1 VILKSYIVEQNIGVL
16 NNYQAT
22 LIYGQNDGIKD
33 DIKEIIKRQN
43 IGSEI
48 IIFFEDEIF
57 KNKDILFQNF
67 INESLFHE
75 KKIIFIH
82 QGSDKI
88 YEQLIECLDKK
99 NKDIKI
105 FLFSENLEKK
115 SKIRKLFEK
124 EKNLAILPCYED
136 GERTLV
142 AYISKELKEFKG
154 LTGEIINLIISNSN
168 MNRKVIKS
176 ELIKIKDFFLQKKIN
191 KIEVLELLNAKSNT
205 AFDKVRDSALN
216 GEKKKISELMSK
228 IDLLNEDTFFYLN
241 SLNYRIVKLEE
252 IIKVSKMNKNNY
264 EQVIESLKPPVFW
277 KDRPIIIAQLK
288 KWRMETL
295 SQISEK
301 IGETEILMKKN
312 SYLRKDIVIKNLIIN
327 ITSKASLPNS

>member
-1 VILKSYIVEQNIGVL
+1 
-16 NNYQAT
+16 
-22 LIYGQNDGIKD
+22 
-33 DIKEIIKRQN
+33 
-43 IGSEI
+43 
-48 IIFFEDEIF
+48 
-57 KNKDILFQNF
+57 
-67 INESLFHE
+67 
-75 KKIIFIH
+75 
-82 QGSDKI
+82 
-88 YEQLIECLDKK
+88 
-99 NKDIKI
+99 
-105 FLFSENLEKK
+105 
-115 SKIRKLFEK
+115 
-124 EKNLAILPCYED
+124 
-136 GERTLV
+136 
-142 AYISKELKEFKG
+142 
-154 LTGEIINLIISNSN
+154 
-168 MNRKVIKS
+168 
-176 ELIKIKDFFLQKKIN
+176 
-191 KIEVLELLNAKSNT
+191 LELLNAKSNT

-288 KWRMETL
+288 KWRLETL